1 MKALLDRLVS
11 LQARAPQRL
20 SRDDPGDETHR
31 LRVGFLLL
39 LLTGGL
45 ATSLALS
52 LLNLLTGSLPEGLGA
67 GAGALVCLAVLGF
80 WWWTGRLAVV
90 TTFYGVVQVV
100 MFAGGALAL
109 GQPGYLAWLSLGPLT
124 LLFFAGRKQGLFWLV
139 VSVAAGAVVGLLFTL
154 GVAPVRP
161 DADVAQRAFRAVIFV
176 PIFAV
181 IGFLFETVRLRTM
194 ESLRRA
200 REDAER
206 ANKDKDRFLANV
218 SHEIRTP
225 LNGVLGMTEGLLA
238 SREPMSSRVQEGLSV
253 IQESG
258 QLLRVLIDDLLDLA
272 RAHEGKLSLRPAPF
286 APAQL
291 VEEVSALHGAA
302 ARFRGLE
309 YRVEV
314 SLPRG
319 LRLVGDRSRI
329 AQVLNNLVANA
340 VKFTARGSVAVTAK
354 VTPVGAHQVLR
365 LSVKD
370 TGPGIKPEDRGRLF
384 KPFGQLDSARG
395 LGGTGLGL
403 AMCHQLAGLMG
414 GVLELDSAP
423 GVGSTFS
430 LVVPLSEASGAGVE
444 PAAERGPRRFAGR
457 ALVVDDNGINSR
469 VATVLLSQAGLD
481 VVTAGHGE
489 EALAKLSNERFDIV
503 FMDVHMPVMNGHDAT
518 RELRRREKVASL
530 RRIPVIALTASALQ
544 DELNACFA
552 AGMDDGLAKPISVA
566 ALHDV
571 LRRFLP
577 EQDARAAG

>member
-1 MKALLDRLVS
+1 MKALLNS
-11 LQARAPQRL
+11 LGSWHLRALQRL

-31 LRVGFLLL
+31 LRVSFLLL
-39 LLTGGL
+39 LLLGGFVV
-45 ATSLALS
+45 SLVLS
-52 LLNLLTGSLPEGLGA
+52 LLNLVTGSLPEGVGA
-67 GAGALVCLAVLGF
+67 AVGALVCLAVLGF
-80 WWWTGRLAVV
+80 WWRTGRLEVV
-90 TTFYGVVQVV
+90 TTFYGLVQVA

-109 GQPGYLAWLSLGPLT
+109 GQPSYLAWLSLGPMT
-124 LLFFAGRKQGLFWLV
+124 LLFFAGRKQGLLWLV
-139 VSVAAGAVVGLLFTL
+139 ASVAAGAGVAVLFVL
-154 GVAPVRP
+154 GVVPVRP
-161 DADVAQRAFRAVIFV
+161 EPEVSQRAFRAVLFV
-176 PIFAV
+176 PIIAV
-181 IGFLFETVRLRTM
+181 IGFLFETVRIRTM
-194 ESLRRA
+194 ESLRQA
-200 REDAER
+200 REEAER
-206 ANKDKDRFLANV
+206 ANRDKDRFLANV

-238 SREPMSSRVQEGLSV
+238 SREAMSSRVQEGLGV
-253 IQESG
+253 IQESS

-272 RAHEGKLSLRPAPF
+272 RAREGKLGLHTSPF
-286 APAQL
+286 APSQL
-291 VEEVSALHGAA
+291 VEEVSALHAAA
-302 ARFRGLE
+302 ARFRGLD

-319 LRLVGDRSRI
+319 LRLVGDRARV

-340 VKFTARGSVAVTAK
+340 VKFTARGSVVVSAK

-370 TGPGIKPEDRGRLF
+370 TGPGIKPEDRSRLF
-384 KPFGQLDSARG
+384 MPFGQLESARG

-414 GVLELDSAP
+414 GVLELDSMP
-423 GVGSTFS
+423 GAGSTFS

-444 PAAERGPRRFAGR
+444 PVERGPRRYAGR

-481 VVTAGHGE
+481 VVTAVNGE
-489 EALAKLSNERFDIV
+489 DALAKLSSERFDIV
-503 FMDVHMPVMNGHDAT
+503 FMDVHMPVMNGHEAT

-530 RRIPVIALTASALQ
+530 RRTPVIALTASALQ

-571 LRRFLP
+571 LRRFLT
-577 EQDARAAG
+577 ERDARAAG